1 MSIVSADPS
10 ELETLR
16 SRLIADSNSLSK
28 IGLPDSPDASSTGS
42 DDLASACEDFL
53 SNAKK
58 RIAGSRSWCEKTA
71 EGINFTSQHI
81 GETDADAAHDFCD
94 KFGPVMGPV
103 LQLTFNWSYVF
114 NWDPD
119 KF

>member
-53 SNAKK
+53 SNAKNESQGVVPGVK
-58 RIAGSRSWCEKTA
+58 RQPKESISRQS
-71 EGINFTSQHI
+71 TSV
-81 GETDADAAHDFCD
+81 
-94 KFGPVMGPV
+94 K
-103 LQLTFNWSYVF
+103 LTPTPPTISARSS
-114 NWDPD
+114 DR
-119 KF
+119 